1 MEKCKVK
8 KEFIYFLK
16 RNSVYEKYTYNF
28 ERRQELLHFYAKKSF
43 VKYFRETPHVK
54 LISSAFAWAFTKE
67 QYNFL
72 KWVTKYRNWEN
83 LDYEDYSG
91 TLHVWCDE
99 LEFQHD

>member
-67 QYNFL
+67 QYNFWQRLHGKWKKNMKDLGLEL
-72 KWVTKYRNWEN
+72 K
-83 LDYEDYSG
+83 
-91 TLHVWCDE
+91 
-99 LEFQHD
+99 